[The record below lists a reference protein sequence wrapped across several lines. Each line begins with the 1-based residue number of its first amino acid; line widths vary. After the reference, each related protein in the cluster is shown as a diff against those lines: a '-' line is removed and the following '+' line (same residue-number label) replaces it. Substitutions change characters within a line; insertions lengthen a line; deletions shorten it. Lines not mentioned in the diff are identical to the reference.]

1 MSAILSLVRTE
12 TLHWLLDLPIADI
25 TLNRDAVLW
34 LGGPPLASIAV
45 AIGGLLVRRHTYRT
59 GLVLFVV
66 GFVGLVASAAWVAFA
81 FYVDAVLGN
90 T

>member
-1 MSAILSLVRTE
+1 MRTE
-12 TLHWLLDLPIADI
+12 PLRWLLALAVADI

-34 LGGPPLASIAV
+34 LGGPPLVSIV
-45 AIGGLLVRRHTYRT
+45 IAIYGLLVRRDPGRHTKTT

-66 GFVGLVASAAWVAFA
+66 GVVGLVASAAWVAFA